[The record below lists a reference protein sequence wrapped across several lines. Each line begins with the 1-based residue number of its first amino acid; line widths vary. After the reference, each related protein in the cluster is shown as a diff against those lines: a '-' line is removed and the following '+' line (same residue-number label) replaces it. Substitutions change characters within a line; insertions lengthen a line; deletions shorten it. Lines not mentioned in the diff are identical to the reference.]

1 MDSNISQSQSDEN
14 EAKRVQEEQR
24 LRDVLAT
31 ILDTAARERRMC
43 SLLDLY
49 VGPNL
54 WDFSVSRIALVSP
67 ERSKRIESII
77 IQMAQSGQ
85 LRGRVSEEQLIGL
98 LDQVNHLIC
107 GLCSYEFSS
116 L

>member
-54 WDFSVSRIALVSP
+54 
-67 ERSKRIESII
+67 
-77 IQMAQSGQ
+77 
-85 LRGRVSEEQLIGL
+85 
-98 LDQVNHLIC
+98 
-107 GLCSYEFSS
+107 
-116 L
+116 